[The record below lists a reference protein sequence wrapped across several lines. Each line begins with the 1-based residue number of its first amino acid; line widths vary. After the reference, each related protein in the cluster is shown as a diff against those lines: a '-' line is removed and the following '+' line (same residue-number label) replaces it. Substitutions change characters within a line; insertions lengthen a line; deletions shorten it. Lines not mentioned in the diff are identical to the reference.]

1 MSGEAP
7 TDAPTARATFA
18 GVTPSSPPSRAP
30 ERPGWGDLAAGVG
43 VAAIALPQALAYAE
57 LAGMPPVAGL
67 WATIPALLVAVPFL
81 SARELQVGPVAT
93 TSLLAFGTLSS
104 LAAPGSPEWLASAA
118 LLAVMVGLVR
128 IAIGV
133 LGWGRIAYL
142 LSRPVRI
149 GFLNGAAVL
158 IAASQLPAALGMPR
172 EGSVLGSAARAL
184 ASPGAW
190 RLDAVGFAVGTIV
203 LVVVARR
210 LHPLVPGVLLAVI
223 GSVAASTWL
232 GYDGAV
238 VGTIADA
245 WPRLRLDFP
254 LEALPRL
261 AIGAVVLALV
271 GFAEAAAIGRDLAA
285 RARRRWD
292 PDREFVAQGAANVAA
307 GLFGGFPV
315 GASFSRS
322 AVNRMAGARSRWS
335 SAVTGLTL
343 LAAIPAAP
351 LLAALPKATLAGVI
365 LAAIASLVRPGDVWT
380 VLRAS
385 RSQGVV
391 ALATF
396 ALTLILAPRIDEAV
410 VIGVLLAAGQHLRR
424 EQQLRIDVRRD
435 GPILEVIPRGV
446 LWYGSAQRIEETIP
460 DLIAEHPDAAMLI
473 LDLSACGRVDWTAAA
488 SIREALEDAEA
499 AQMHVAL
506 RGVPHHAQA
515 WMRSVWRDVP
525 IEDGLRPH
533 GTRPTDAP
541 ESG

>member
-1 MSGEAP
+1 
-7 TDAPTARATFA
+7 
-18 GVTPSSPPSRAP
+18 
-30 ERPGWGDLAAGVG
+30 
-43 VAAIALPQALAYAE
+43 
-57 LAGMPPVAGL
+57 L
-67 WATIPALLVAVPFL
+67 WATIPALLIAVPFL

-93 TSLLAFGTLSS
+93 TSLLAFGTLSA

-118 LLAVMVGLVR
+118 LLAVMVGVVR
-128 IAIGV
+128 IAIGM
-133 LGWGRIAYL
+133 LGWGRIAFL

-149 GFLNGAAVL
+149 GFLNGAAIL
-158 IAASQLPAALGMPR
+158 IAASQLPSALGVTAD
-172 EGSVLGSAARAL
+172 GNVLIAAVRAL
-184 ASPGAW
+184 ASPASW
-190 RLDAVGFAVGTIV
+190 RPSALAFAVGTIV

-210 LHPLVPGVLLAVI
+210 LHPLVPGVLVAVV
-223 GSVAASTWL
+223 GSLVVSTWL
-232 GYDGAV
+232 GYAGPV

-245 WPRLRLDFP
+245 WPRPRLDFP
-254 LEALPRL
+254 IENVRRL

-322 AVNRMAGARSRWS
+322 AVNRMAGARTRWS

-343 LAAIPAAP
+343 LAMIPAAP

-365 LAAIASLVRPGDVWT
+365 LAAITSLVRPGDVWT
-380 VLRAS
+380 VVRAS

-424 EQQLRIDVRRD
+424 EQQLRIDVRVN

-460 DLIAEHPDAAMLI
+460 DLIAEHPEAEQLI
-473 LDLSACGRVDWTAAA
+473 IDLAACGRVDWTAAT

-499 AQMHVAL
+499 AEMHVSL
-506 RGVPHHAQA
+506 RGVPHHALS
-515 WMRSVWRDVP
+515 WTRSVWSDVP
-525 IEDGLRPH
+525 VEGLDRP
-533 GTRPTDAP
+533 G
-541 ESG
+541 S